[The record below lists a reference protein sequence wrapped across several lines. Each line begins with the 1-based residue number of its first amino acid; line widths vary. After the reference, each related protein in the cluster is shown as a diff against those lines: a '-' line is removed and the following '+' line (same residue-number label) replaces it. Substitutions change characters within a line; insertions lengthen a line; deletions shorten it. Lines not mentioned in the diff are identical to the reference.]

1 MRDLT
6 AILMGDPAATY
17 RRPPTPEERAKANM
31 MPQAGDSYTKRYS
44 KDYEWPVGHARVFA
58 DKRSARLAQQRLYQ
72 KGMAASFTSL
82 PDGTFKIIRVH

>member
-1 MRDLT
+1 MKDLT

-17 RRPPTPEERAKANM
+17 RRPPTAEERAKANM
-31 MPQAGDSYTKRYS
+31 MPQAGDSIHKRYS
-44 KDYEWPVGHARVFA
+44 KDYEWSLGEAKIFA

-82 PDGTFKIIRVH
+82 KDGTFKILRVH

>member
-44 KDYEWPVGHARVFA
+44 KDYEWPLGEAKVFA

-72 KGMAASFTSL
+72 KGMAASFTAQK
-82 PDGTFKIIRVH
+82 DGTFKVLRVH